1 MWKQKAEDIGR
12 QMISWAGQDTAWQD
26 GSLTKKIYSTRA
38 RGTKGRQHKSWW
50 NKKTAAEKK
59 IRQWQMEK
67 GHAVKK
73 EQDDSSWTRKAW
85 DKGVPIDLDDE
96 EEEEEE
102 PNAPADGPADKNLG
116 ADKGPDKDGGDG
128 SKRPLACNEWV
139 L

>member
-1 MWKQKAEDIGR
+1 MEQHENQGNEGPAAQELVEQQNGGRKKQ
-12 QMISWAGQDTAWQD
+12 
-26 GSLTKKIYSTRA
+26 
-38 RGTKGRQHKSWW
+38 
-50 NKKTAAEKK
+50 

-67 GHAVKK
+67 GRAVKK
-73 EQDDSSWTRKAW
+73 EQDDSSWTLKAW
-85 DKGVPIDLDDE
+85 DKGVPIDVDEE

-116 ADKGPDKDGGDG
+116 SDKGPDKDGGDG